1 MEELVVDNA
10 KDGEDFVADEAEE
23 LALAQEQMESETEQG
38 VAIYDGLFLCLSILW
53 QHN

>member
-23 LALAQEQMESETEQG
+23 LALAQEQMESEPEQG
-38 VAIYDGLFLCLSILW
+38 VAIYDGLFLYLSISW